1 MTFPQDAVGRRYGVA
16 TAKGATMLRVAGWT
30 VGLFGAG
37 AAISRMFTSP
47 WAEPI
52 VLLALGIAFLFVSRR
67 TAQTRTVL
75 AKLPARAAAPA
86 PAPVPAPVTVE
97 QSA

>member
-1 MTFPQDAVGRRYGVA
+1 MFP
-16 TAKGATMLRVAGWT
+16 
-30 VGLFGAG
+30 
-37 AAISRMFTSP
+37 SP

-52 VLLALGIAFLFVSRR
+52 VLLALGLAFLFVSRR
-67 TAQTRTVL
+67 TVRTRSVV

-86 PAPVPAPVTVE
+86 SAAAPARVAQAIPVEAIPVE

>member
-1 MTFPQDAVGRRYGVA
+1 
-16 TAKGATMLRVAGWT
+16 MLRVAGWT
-30 VGLFGAG
+30 FGLFGAG

-67 TAQTRTVL
+67 TVRTRSVV
-75 AKLPARAAAPA
+75 AKLPTRAAAPA
-86 PAPVPAPVTVE
+86 SAPAPAPAPAISVE